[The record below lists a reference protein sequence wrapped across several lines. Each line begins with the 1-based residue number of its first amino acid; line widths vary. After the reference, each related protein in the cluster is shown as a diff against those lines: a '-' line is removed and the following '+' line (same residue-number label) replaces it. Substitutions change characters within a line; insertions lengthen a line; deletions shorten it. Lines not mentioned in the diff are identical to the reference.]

1 MAKKGL
7 REMSKLQLPLLPWS
21 NTLQQLSDLD
31 LELTAT
37 VTAVDCGALTR
48 SGLLCSAL
56 LCTMSAMSL
65 SWSCWSKVSK
75 SFLKCSN

>member
-37 VTAVDCGALTR
+37 VV
-48 SGLLCSAL
+48 LL
-56 LCTMSAMSL
+56 
-65 SWSCWSKVSK
+65 
-75 SFLKCSN
+75 

>member
-37 VTAVDCGALTR
+37 VDCGALTR

-56 LCTMSAMSL
+56 LCTVSAMSL
-65 SWSCWSKVSK
+65 SWSCWSKVCK
-75 SFLKCSN
+75 LFKVK